1 MILETIFPLFFISL
15 IVAMSFELLLND
27 FNLPELPTL
36 PVLHLTAQSNR
47 IIRHF
52 RRGRQPGAID
62 KKERSVKNAEEH
74 LRVCERKLTQAEA
87 GKKVPWQVMYN
98 KTPHLAIIE
107 RVDWERKRIVFLLLV
122 PEDSMC
128 TCARSVYVFTGT
140 RPICVCAVCGETG
153 MWQPRRVSYTPNTM
167 KNCGAQAVH
176 PFDAPAG
183 YPVAELLVKY
193 VHNEF

>member
-1 MILETIFPLFFISL
+1 MVLETIFPLFFISL
-15 IVAMSFELLLND
+15 IIAMSFELLLND
-27 FNLPELPTL
+27 FDLPTL

-52 RRGRQPGAID
+52 RRGRQLGAID
-62 KKERSVKNAEEH
+62 KKQRPVKNAEEH
-74 LRVCERKLTQAEA
+74 LRVCERKMTQADA
-87 GKKVPWQVMYN
+87 GKKVPWQVIYN
-98 KTPHLAIIE
+98 KKPHLAVIE
-107 RVDWERKRIVFLLLV
+107 RVDWERKRIVFLILV
-122 PEDSMC
+122 PEDSIC
-128 TCARSVYVFTGT
+128 TCTHAVYTFTGT

-153 MWQPRRVSYTPNTM
+153 AWQPKRVSYTPNTM

-193 VHNEF
+193 VYNQF